1 MCTFDVHG
9 EKIIWK
15 GEITLM
21 SKRRANPNLIRCPIC
36 GAVIAEKD
44 KDCSGI
50 KLFCKQCHTP
60 YRVVVTDSHV
70 TVTQE

>member
-1 MCTFDVHG
+1 
-9 EKIIWK
+9 
-15 GEITLM
+15 M
-21 SKRRANPNLIRCPIC
+21 SNRRANPNLIRCPIC